1 MMEAFVES
9 GMTFGPFEDASCF
22 RIEKSKLFDR
32 CKGIRSV
39 EFIYRPKKNKLFFIE
54 AKASSPVQRTGNE
67 EQYHRFVD
75 EIMEKFSHSLELY
88 LAGILE
94 RKSGHEEM
102 ADALKKADYQKMKFY
117 FVLIINGHEA
127 PWLLPLQDEFNRK
140 MGYLKKIWDGEV
152 LVMNE
157 ESAREYR
164 LIQ

>member
-75 EIMEKFSHSLELY
+75 EIMEKFSHSFELY

-102 ADALKKADYQKMKFY
+102 ADALKKADY
-117 FVLIINGHEA
+117 HEDEILFRADHQRPRSPLASA
-127 PWLLPLQDEFNRK
+127 PSGRIQPEDGLSEKNMGRGSPGDE
-140 MGYLKKIWDGEV
+140 
-152 LVMNE
+152 
-157 ESAREYR
+157 
-164 LIQ
+164 

>member
-1 MMEAFVES
+1 
-9 GMTFGPFEDASCF
+9 
-22 RIEKSKLFDR
+22 
-32 CKGIRSV
+32 
-39 EFIYRPKKNKLFFIE
+39 
-54 AKASSPVQRTGNE
+54 
-67 EQYHRFVD
+67 
-75 EIMEKFSHSLELY
+75 
-88 LAGILE
+88 
-94 RKSGHEEM
+94 
-102 ADALKKADYQKMKFY
+102 MKFY